1 MPSLTLR
8 NSTATAI
15 SRRPLQSTTLTS
27 TTQTSAGEQCRRD
40 AHVAVDA
47 LRGMQNERT
56 QPQQLQQQISKKS
69 AQQQQ
74 PKQQPQQQCK
84 RRKVHCN
91 NNDNNHRIT
100 SLIRHCIPHIPR
112 CNYKFLLNLLLCL
125 TFLLHVAEHGL
136 PTASA
141 AINPRVPH
149 RKTPTE
155 PGVCRSIDVRNDCSA
170 FEQLN
175 NCTVIRGFLL
185 VVLVPSQQ
193 DEPPCD
199 YDKYTFPL
207 LREITDFLII
217 HNVRGLRTVRQLFPN
232 LAVIRGRRLFLN
244 YALGITLMYDLEVLE
259 FPALIAIQRGH
270 IFVNTSPKLCNV
282 DKIDFDRITLTP
294 GENSVS
300 LMSEDDCPNK
310 TVCSNCLTDHCWSN
324 DVCQRFEN
332 DNLVDPHRGIY
343 HCHNQCLGGCYNNSN
358 TGCYVCQNIEDHGAC
373 VKECPQG
380 KYLLEVY
387 QQCYTEEECKNQNM
401 TVKDNKCVMECPEN
415 TIFDINGREVLS
427 CIPCGL
433 ERSNYIYTIFNLGD
447 AYRLRGCKVLNSSL
461 IISLYTTVN
470 EDDLARSLG
479 NLRYIGG
486 FLKIMGCQGL
496 TSLKF
501 LSGLQKIANN
511 PELLDAGV
519 YGLVIYNN
527 DNLKDLWQPQENFE
541 IVHGSMFVHTNKK
554 LCNRKLRE
562 FQRKAKHDKSKD
574 TIQVNDQEVLCE
586 PAKLTLNIEVLTHHS
601 IKLSW
606 PKDQTSSE
614 VEIMYRPIGANE
626 EFVEHSELDTHIC
639 NRAKWSRILT
649 FPKELSS
656 NETYYTHI
664 LVDLKPNTR
673 YALLVKTFGLA
684 DIYDARSE
692 VKYMSTRVDLP
703 LPPIVNITRKT
714 DVSIFL
720 KIQSPSE
727 EEITRFMVE
736 VYEHPDSDNLLLH
749 RDYCLE
755 PSYVYHEGE
764 TLQSDE
770 DQDTCCT
777 RKEEEADDWR
787 FSQNM
792 RTLFECNLDNKKNC
806 PPDTNIAETVP
817 GTSMPFLAI
826 RRLTV
831 DASVKGSA
839 FLGRLERFRLYSLQ
853 VQACNEAGCGAYTFL
868 WTRTNFSIG
877 GDRLH
882 TLKGCRVSGYNE
894 FHINFPEPQHPN
906 GLITSYVVHFR
917 LKVPNAEKFETHI
930 ECMSQRQHVFNEQQ
944 MIAQLRKPFNEVAV
958 RVYSLAGGFFTEWV
972 PITICTFKES
982 SVKISHITHKVPHK
996 KGYAG
1001 MIVAICFI
1009 ITFATILAWSC
1020 CKYDWREWRNF
1031 RLVRLV
1037 LGPVRDWQPLRAD
1050 NAEEQIVEFRNIRE
1064 ADEEGEEGEHG
1075 ERGEAEQLDV
1085 AAT

>member
-1 MPSLTLR
+1 TTIMPSLTLR

-27 TTQTSAGEQCRRD
+27 TTQTSAGEQGRQD
-40 AHVAVDA
+40 AHVAADA

-56 QPQQLQQQISKKS
+56 QPQQPQQQISKKS

-84 RRKVHCN
+84 LRKVHCN
-91 NNDNNHRIT
+91 TTTTIT
-100 SLIRHCIPHIPR
+100 
-112 CNYKFLLNLLLCL
+112 
-125 TFLLHVAEHGL
+125 AL
-136 PTASA
+136 PWA
-141 AINPRVPH
+141 AHSERSN
-149 RKTPTE
+149 KSTCTTPQDTTE

-170 FEQLN
+170 FDQLN
-175 NCTVIRGFLL
+175 NCTVIR
-185 VVLVPSQQ
+185 VPSQQ

-486 FLKIMGCQGL
+486 FLKIMG
-496 TSLKF
+496 
-501 LSGLQKIANN
+501 
-511 PELLDAGV
+511 
-519 YGLVIYNN
+519 
-527 DNLKDLWQPQENFE
+527 
-541 IVHGSMFVHTNKK
+541 
-554 LCNRKLRE
+554 
-562 FQRKAKHDKSKD
+562 
-574 TIQVNDQEVLCE
+574 
-586 PAKLTLNIEVLTHHS
+586 
-601 IKLSW
+601 
-606 PKDQTSSE
+606 
-614 VEIMYRPIGANE
+614 MYE
-626 EFVEHSELDTHIC
+626 TTHI
-639 NRAKWSRILT
+639 
-649 FPKELSS
+649 F
-656 NETYYTHI
+656 
-664 LVDLKPNTR
+664 
-673 YALLVKTFGLA
+673 
-684 DIYDARSE
+684 
-692 VKYMSTRVDLP
+692 
-703 LPPIVNITRKT
+703 
-714 DVSIFL
+714 
-720 KIQSPSE
+720 
-727 EEITRFMVE
+727 
-736 VYEHPDSDNLLLH
+736 
-749 RDYCLE
+749 
-755 PSYVYHEGE
+755 
-764 TLQSDE
+764 
-770 DQDTCCT
+770 
-777 RKEEEADDWR
+777 
-787 FSQNM
+787 
-792 RTLFECNLDNKKNC
+792 
-806 PPDTNIAETVP
+806 
-817 GTSMPFLAI
+817 
-826 RRLTV
+826 
-831 DASVKGSA
+831 
-839 FLGRLERFRLYSLQ
+839 
-853 VQACNEAGCGAYTFL
+853 
-868 WTRTNFSIG
+868 
-877 GDRLH
+877 
-882 TLKGCRVSGYNE
+882 
-894 FHINFPEPQHPN
+894 
-906 GLITSYVVHFR
+906 
-917 LKVPNAEKFETHI
+917 
-930 ECMSQRQHVFNEQQ
+930 HVFFLQQ
-944 MIAQLRKPFNEVAV
+944 I
-958 RVYSLAGGFFTEWV
+958 
-972 PITICTFKES
+972 
-982 SVKISHITHKVPHK
+982 
-996 KGYAG
+996 
-1001 MIVAICFI
+1001 
-1009 ITFATILAWSC
+1009 
-1020 CKYDWREWRNF
+1020 
-1031 RLVRLV
+1031 
-1037 LGPVRDWQPLRAD
+1037 
-1050 NAEEQIVEFRNIRE
+1050 
-1064 ADEEGEEGEHG
+1064 
-1075 ERGEAEQLDV
+1075 
-1085 AAT
+1085 